1 MKKHAAYA
9 AFIASMLIFGT
20 VGLLRR
26 ALPVPSGL
34 LAFVRGGLGA
44 LFILL
49 FARFS
54 GRRLFHGIGHKKVL
68 GLLGIGAVMG
78 VNWILLFEAYNYTS
92 VSTAT
97 LCYYMQPVIIILVSP
112 VLFRE
117 HLTLRKALCAAAA
130 VLGMVLVSGVTEGAA
145 AGQTGILLGLAAAVF
160 YAFVVVCNKLLPM
173 PDPYEKT
180 FWQLL
185 GAACAMVPYLL
196 LTGGFA
202 LPQLNG
208 GSILLLLTAGLVH
221 TGLAYVLY
229 FGGLQR
235 IPAFS
240 AAVLSYIDPVS
251 ALLLSALFLGEVLTV
266 PAMIGS
272 VLIIAS
278 AALAEGRGRG

>member
-49 FARFS
+49 FARLT
-54 GRRLFHGIGHKKVL
+54 GRKLFHGIGRKKVL
-68 GLLGIGAVMG
+68 GLIVIGAVMG
-78 VNWILLFEAYNYTS
+78 VNWILLFEAYNHTS

-97 LCYYMQPVIIILVSP
+97 LCYYMQPVILILVSP
-112 VLFRE
+112 LLFKE
-117 HLTLRKALCAAAA
+117 KMTVRKALCAAAA
-130 VLGMVLVSGVTEGAA
+130 VLGMVLVSGVTEGAVT
-145 AGQTGILLGLAAAVF
+145 GQLGILLGLAAAVF
-160 YAFVVVCNKLLPM
+160 YAGVIISNKLLPV

-196 LTGGFA
+196 LTGGFV
-202 LPQLNG
+202 LPQLDAVG
-208 GSILLLLTAGLVH
+208 VLLLLTAGLVH

-229 FGGLQR
+229 FGGLPH

-251 ALLLSALFLGEVLTV
+251 ALLLSALFLGEVLTI
-266 PAMIGS
+266 PALIGS
-272 VLIIAS
+272 ILIIAS
-278 AALAEGRGRG
+278 AALAEGRGQK